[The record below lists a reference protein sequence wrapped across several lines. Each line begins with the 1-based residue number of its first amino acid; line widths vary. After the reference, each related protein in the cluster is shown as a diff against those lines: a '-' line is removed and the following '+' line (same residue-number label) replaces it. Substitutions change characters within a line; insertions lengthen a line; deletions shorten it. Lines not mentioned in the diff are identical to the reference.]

1 MIAIIIIIIVIII
14 IIIIIFF
21 KAPFSGF
28 ELFKY
33 CCYIFCKRPG
43 QFKSSAYENSTW
55 IVETLLKGYDRRIRP
70 GVKGNFNFCLR
81 EGITKDQANA
91 EKIGIFHL
99 TLKTTIPIQKNCEI
113 SKALKYLNP
122 FTGVSRLASI
132 SYGRLTLQPLF
143 LDLFFTPAWANQS
156 KERRFETM
164 VDRSSSC

>member
-1 MIAIIIIIIVIII
+1 M
-14 IIIIIFF
+14 
-21 KAPFSGF
+21 
-28 ELFKY
+28 FKY

-81 EGITKDQANA
+81 EGITNDQANA

-122 FTGVSRLASI
+122 FTGV
-132 SYGRLTLQPLF
+132 
-143 LDLFFTPAWANQS
+143 
-156 KERRFETM
+156 
-164 VDRSSSC
+164 